1 MTAAELFRIANG
13 LALLGWLLLVLAP
26 RWRGSVPV
34 ARSLVCVFCLVYVVV
49 LGLHW
54 GEGEG
59 GFDTLENVAKLFAN
73 PWVLTGGW
81 IHYLAFDLFC
91 GSWIV
96 AEGRR
101 RGLALWRVI
110 PCLPLTF
117 MFGPAGL
124 GLFYLLNGDRDAF
137 GVAAQK

>member
-1 MTAAELFRIANG
+1 MTASGLFGIVNT
-13 LALLGWLLLVLAP
+13 LALVGWLPLVFAP
-26 RWRGSVPV
+26 RWRWSVPA
-34 ARSLVCVFCLVYVVV
+34 ARGLVCGFCLCYVVV

-59 GFDTLENVAKLFAN
+59 GFDTLDNVAKLFSN
-73 PWVLTGGW
+73 QWVLTGGW

-96 AEGRR
+96 AEGKR

-117 MFGPAGL
+117 LFGPAGL

-137 GVAAQK
+137 GAIAEK

>member
-1 MTAAELFRIANG
+1 
-13 LALLGWLLLVLAP
+13 
-26 RWRGSVPV
+26 
-34 ARSLVCVFCLVYVVV
+34 VCFFCLSYAVV

-73 PWVLTGGW
+73 PWVLVGGW

-96 AEGRR
+96 AEGGR

-117 MFGPAGL
+117 LFGPAGL
-124 GLFYLLNGDRDAF
+124 GLFYLLNGDLDAW
-137 GVAAQK
+137 GVAAKK

>member
-1 MTAAELFRIANG
+1 MTAPELFRLSNG
-13 LALLGWLLLVLAP
+13 LALLGWLPLVLAP
-26 RWRGSVPV
+26 RWRWSVPA
-34 ARSLVCVFCLVYVVV
+34 ARGLCCLFCLVYAVV

-59 GFDTLENVAKLFAN
+59 GFDSLENVAKLFAN

-96 AEGRR
+96 VEGRR
-101 RGLALWRVI
+101 RGLALWRVL

-117 MFGPAGL
+117 LFGPAGL
-124 GLFYLLNGDRDAF
+124 GLFYLVNGDRDAF
-137 GVAAQK
+137 GVIAQK

>member
-1 MTAAELFRIANG
+1 MSASEFFSLVNTVALF
-13 LALLGWLLLVLAP
+13 GWLPLVFAP
-26 RWRGSVPV
+26 NWRWSIPV
-34 ARSLVCVFCLVYVVV
+34 ARIFVCGFCLCYVVV

-59 GFDTLENVAKLFAN
+59 GFDSLENVAKLFAN
-73 PWVLTGGW
+73 EWVLVGGW

-96 AEGRR
+96 ADGRR

-117 MFGPAGL
+117 LFGPAGL
-124 GLFYLLNGDRDAF
+124 GLFYLLNGDRNAF
-137 GVAAQK
+137 GVIAEK

>member
-1 MTAAELFRIANG
+1 MTAADLFSIVNTV
-13 LALLGWLLLVLAP
+13 ALLGWLPLVFAP
-26 RWRGSVPV
+26 NWRWSVPV
-34 ARSLVCVFCLVYVVV
+34 ARFLVCGFSLCYVIV

-59 GFDTLENVAKLFAN
+59 GFDTLENVAKLFSN
-73 PWVLTGGW
+73 SWMLVGGW

-117 MFGPAGL
+117 LFGPAGL
-124 GLFYLLNGDRDAF
+124 GLFFLLNGDRNAF
-137 GVAAQK
+137 GVATEK